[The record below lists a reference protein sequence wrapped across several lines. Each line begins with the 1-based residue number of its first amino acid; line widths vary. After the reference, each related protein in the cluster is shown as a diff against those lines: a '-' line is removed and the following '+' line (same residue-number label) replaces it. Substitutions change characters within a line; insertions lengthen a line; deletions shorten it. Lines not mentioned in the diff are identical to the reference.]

1 MIKLLKKIYVL
12 IKFHH
17 KNVIIGRSVNI
28 AIKNSSFEGMNRL
41 CDNSSFSGK
50 LGYASY
56 IGSNS
61 FINARVGR
69 FTSIASGVTTVSG
82 NHPTSTMV
90 STHPAF
96 FSKKKRCGMTFV
108 SETRFDE
115 VSYGYTEN
123 HHVVIGNDVWIGANV
138 TILNG
143 VHIGDGAVIAAG
155 AVVVKDVPPYTVVG
169 GVPAKEIKKRFTA
182 EQIAF
187 LQTYK
192 WWDNDVNWL
201 KENAKYFSD
210 IDLFIEEFN
219 S

>member
-12 IKFHH
+12 LKFRH

-28 AIKNSSFEGMNRL
+28 DIKNTYFEGRNRL

-56 IGSNS
+56 IGPNS
-61 FINARVGR
+61 FLNARVGR

-82 NHPTSTMV
+82 NHPTGTMV

-96 FSKKKRCGMTFV
+96 FSKKGRCGITFV
-108 SETRFDE
+108 NETIFDE
-115 VSYGYTEN
+115 VTYADSED
-123 HHVVIGNDVWIGANV
+123 HHVVIGNDVWIGANT

-143 VHIGDGAVIAAG
+143 VHIGDGAIVAAG
-155 AVVVKDVPPYTVVG
+155 AVVVKDVPPYTIVG
-169 GVPAKEIKKRFTA
+169 GVPAKEIKKRFTL
-182 EQIAF
+182 EQIDF
-187 LQTYK
+187 LQTYE
-192 WWDNDVNWL
+192 WWNNDFDWFV
-201 KENAKYFSD
+201 ENAKYFSD
-210 IDLFIEEFN
+210 IDWFIEEFN

>member
-12 IKFHH
+12 IKFHR
-17 KNVIIGRSVNI
+17 KKVIVGRSVNI
-28 AIKNSSFEGMNRL
+28 DIKNTCFEGMNRL

-56 IGSNS
+56 IGPNS
-61 FINARVGR
+61 FMNASVGR

-82 NHPTSTMV
+82 NHPTSKFV

-96 FSKKKRCGMTFV
+96 FSPKKQCGMTFV
-108 SETRFDE
+108 SDTLFEEKTYADSE
-115 VSYGYTEN
+115 K

-138 TILNG
+138 SILNG

-169 GVPAKEIKKRFTA
+169 GVPAKEIKKRFTP

-187 LQTYK
+187 LQAFE
-192 WWDNDVNWL
+192 WWNKDLEWIV
-201 KENAKYFSD
+201 ENAKYFSD
-210 IDLFIEEFN
+210 IELFAEEFN